1 MSPKQLR
8 LGNFG
13 KRWKMNS
20 NLQNIKNLFSEIRQ
34 MIEDAKQTVAVAVNA
49 ATTILYWNIGR
60 RVNNEILENKRA
72 EYGKEVVKTLS
83 LELTQEFGKGWSE
96 QHLRHCL
103 RIAETFPNE
112 VILSTLCRELSWSH
126 LKTIMYLKDELRREF
141 YIEMARVENWSVRA
155 LNEKIDSMLF
165 ERTAISKKPEELIK
179 KGLKE
184 LREENKLSP
193 DLVFR
198 DPYFLNFLGL
208 EDNYSEKSL
217 EDAILRELEKFILE
231 LGQGF
236 AFVERQKRILIDSDS
251 FKLDLLFYHRKLKRL
266 VAVDLK
272 LNRFKAQYKGQMEL
286 YLRYLEKFET
296 EKGEDSP
303 IGLILCAEG
312 SKEQIELL
320 QLEESGIRVAEYLI
334 ELPPKELLQ
343 RKLHKVIEIEKKRLQ
358 LKNRQTDQQ

>member
-1 MSPKQLR
+1 MSKKAQKVNNLIPEIKQL
-8 LGNFG
+8 
-13 KRWKMNS
+13 
-20 NLQNIKNLFSEIRQ
+20 
-34 MIEDAKQTVAVAVNA
+34 IEEARQTVAIAVNA
-49 ATTILYWNIGR
+49 TTTLLYWNIGKR
-60 RVNNEILENKRA
+60 INNEILENKRA

-83 LELTQEFGKGWSE
+83 QELTQEYGKGWST

-103 RIAETFPNE
+103 RFAETFPDKE
-112 VILSTLCRELSWSH
+112 ILYALSRQLSWTH
-126 LKTIMYLKDELRREF
+126 FRTIMYLDDELKREF
-141 YIEMARVENWSVRA
+141 YIQMTRIENWNTRT

-165 ERTAISKKPEELIK
+165 ERTAISKKPEKLIK
-179 KGLKE
+179 KELKE

-217 EDAILRELEKFILE
+217 EEAILRELEKFILE

-236 AFVERQKRILIDSDS
+236 TFVERQKRMLIDGDS
-251 FKLDLLFYHRKLKRL
+251 FKLDLLFYNRKLKRL
-266 VAVDLK
+266 VAIDLK
-272 LNRFKAQYKGQMEL
+272 LDRFKAQYKGQMEL

-296 EKGEDSP
+296 ERGEDSP

-320 QLEESGIRVAEYLI
+320 QLEESGIRVAEYLV

-343 RKLHKVIEIEKKRLQ
+343 KKLHKVIELERKRLQ
-358 LKNRQTDQQ
+358 MKKLQ

>member
-1 MSPKQLR
+1 MVSKP
-8 LGNFG
+8 
-13 KRWKMNS
+13 
-20 NLQNIKNLFSEIRQ
+20 QNINNLFSEIKQ
-34 MIEDAKQTVAVAVNA
+34 LIEEARQTVATVVNS
-49 ATTILYWNIGR
+49 ATTILYWNIGKR
-60 RVNNEILENKRA
+60 INTEILVNKRA
-72 EYGKEVVKTLS
+72 KYGKEVVKSLS
-83 LELTQEFGKGWSE
+83 QELTKEYGKGWSE
-96 QHLRHCL
+96 QHIWHCL
-103 RIAETFPNE
+103 RFAETFPDKE
-112 VILSTLCRELSWSH
+112 ILYALSRQLSWTH
-126 LKTIMYLKDELRREF
+126 FRTIMYLNDELKREF
-141 YIEMARVENWSVRA
+141 YIQMTRIENWNTRV

-179 KGLKE
+179 KELKE
-184 LREENKLSP
+184 LKDENKLNP

-236 AFVERQKRILIDSDS
+236 TFVERQKRMLIDGDN

-266 VAVDLK
+266 VAIDLK
-272 LNRFKAQYKGQMEL
+272 LDRFKAQYKGQMEL

-296 EKGEDSP
+296 EKGENTP
-303 IGLILCAEG
+303 IGLILCAAG

-320 QLEESGIRVAEYLI
+320 QLEESGIRVAEYLV

-343 RKLHKVIEIEKKRLQ
+343 RKLHKVIELERKRLQ
-358 LKNRQTDQQ
+358 MKKLK

>member
-1 MSPKQLR
+1 
-8 LGNFG
+8 
-13 KRWKMNS
+13 MNS

>member
-1 MSPKQLR
+1 M
-8 LGNFG
+8 
-13 KRWKMNS
+13 
-20 NLQNIKNLFSEIRQ
+20 NIKPHNNNLFSEIKLL
-34 MIEDAKQTVAVAVNA
+34 IEEARQTVAVAVNA

-83 LELTQEFGKGWSE
+83 KELTQEFGKGWSE

-103 RIAETFPNE
+103 RFAETFPDKE
-112 VILSTLCRELSWSH
+112 ILYALSRQLSWTH
-126 LKTIMYLKDELRREF
+126 FRTVIYLDDELKREF
-141 YIEMARVENWSVRA
+141 YIQMSRIENWNTRA
-155 LNEKIDSMLF
+155 LNEKINSMLF

-179 KGLKE
+179 KELKE

-193 DLVFR
+193 DLIFR

-236 AFVERQKRILIDSDS
+236 TFVERQKRMLIDGDS

-266 VAVDLK
+266 VAIDLK
-272 LNRFKAQYKGQMEL
+272 LDRFKAQYKGQMEL

-296 EKGEDSP
+296 EKGEDLP

-320 QLEESGIRVAEYLI
+320 QLEESGIRVAEYLV
-334 ELPPKELLQ
+334 ELPSKELLQ
-343 RKLHKVIEIEKKRLQ
+343 KKLHKVIELERKRLQ
-358 LKNRQTDQQ
+358 MNKLK